1 MEWSK
6 KPQHVYSE
14 SEETARNYL
23 QLLQKEGVSFYGK
36 KVLDIGCGTGMYS
49 NLIVELGA
57 ERVLGIDIEPQNI
70 IFAAHLYRSERVQF
84 KCISLLEMV
93 TSERFDLVFAR
104 GVIYYFND
112 IDMFFASVRDVL
124 EPSGEMLVSFIENS
138 WVTQLS
144 NIVKHASCATPLS
157 MHPFLVN
164 VLVCMYYI
172 FNASISEN
180 RMSIGVIKSK
190 MSTIFFPVFHLF
202 DKEGALE
209 VSKKNHFSVLKYFP
223 RVMGTDFTL
232 QLMKN

>member
-1 MEWSK
+1 MKWSK

-70 IFAAHLYRSERVQF
+70 TFAAHLYRSERVQF
-84 KCISLLEMV
+84 KCISLLELS

-124 EPSGEMLVSFIENS
+124 EPSGEILVSFIKNS
-138 WVTQLS
+138 WGTKLS
-144 NIVKHASCATPLS
+144 NIVKHASRATPLS
-157 MHPFLVN
+157 MHPILVN
-164 VLVCMYYI
+164 ILVCMYYM
-172 FNASISEN
+172 FNASFSKN
-180 RMSIGVIKSK
+180 RMSVGVIKSK
-190 MSTIFFPVFHLF
+190 MSTIFFPVSHLF
-202 DKEGALE
+202 DRSDALE
-209 VSKKNHFSVLKYFP
+209 VSKKNKFTLLKYIP
-223 RVMGTDFTL
+223 RDMGTDFTL
-232 QLMKN
+232 QLIKN